1 MKLRFKMLLPFILLF
16 SIVLTG
22 SSLYVIPKYEKQV
35 TQEAITQEST
45 YLKLLSITLQP
56 ALLLNDMDAL
66 TDFSEEILSEHS
78 NWYSLSV
85 RASDEPLNLSLAQ
98 RNNDDNVKLNT
109 ITSDIM
115 LSGGRRGSLE
125 LVMNVS
131 QGVTSQLDHIRH
143 FRRAA
148 LGILLFSILTVSL
161 FLDRLILRPLIKLV
175 NFAGQISKGDY
186 EQKQIKIGTDEVG
199 QLGASLEVMRQKI
212 MERDQAMRRVSE
224 VQDVVRLIQSKLTL
238 DQDIQQVY
246 GSLQQRILTLTES
259 ETGLICEIV
268 EDDNRVTCLN
278 PLSLNHTLGL
288 PSSNRPAKIC
298 PEYSLLSEVVS
309 RGCMVIHSN
318 KQSPKEELGFPVPA
332 GVTVEHFMGLPLY
345 NSYRLV
351 GVLCLVNR
359 KQGFNKRLAK
369 EIETLLQPLAGLITA
384 YQERTTLTESEA
396 RLRLLVDN
404 AVEGIVTTNDK
415 GNIITFNPAA
425 ERIFGYSKSQVM
437 GRSIGILVPREQ
449 IQEYMLQ
456 TNKMLSISNLS
467 GLQSNKELEADGLHR
482 NGKLIP
488 LELSI
493 TQVKTQQGIQFTG
506 IIRDISDRKQQE
518 AELSKAYADLQKAH
532 ELMEEQNRRDSL
544 TGLANR
550 RFLDQILAREW
561 ARTERKGTNEL
572 SIILCDIDYFKRYND
587 TYGHL
592 EGDECLRKVSKVLS
606 DSFTRKVDLVARYG
620 GEEFMIV
627 LPDTSAIAAVAMAEA
642 MRKNILA
649 LNVEHKSSPVASN
662 ITISVG
668 VFTGGPAVSRNLN
681 NAIQRADQ
689 ALYKAKAAGRNQVV
703 HDCKPA
709 CTCPPV
715 SDQTL

>member
-1 MKLRFKMLLPFILLF
+1 
-16 SIVLTG
+16 
-22 SSLYVIPKYEKQV
+22 VIRNEKQCA
-35 TQEAITQEST
+35 TEKAG
-45 YLKLLSITLQP
+45 
-56 ALLLNDMDAL
+56 
-66 TDFSEEILSEHS
+66 F
-78 NWYSLSV
+78 
-85 RASDEPLNLSLAQ
+85 PLP
-98 RNNDDNVKLNT
+98 
-109 ITSDIM
+109 
-115 LSGGRRGSLE
+115 E
-125 LVMNVS
+125 
-131 QGVTSQLDHIRH
+131 
-143 FRRAA
+143 
-148 LGILLFSILTVSL
+148 
-161 FLDRLILRPLIKLV
+161 
-175 NFAGQISKGDY
+175 
-186 EQKQIKIGTDEVG
+186 
-199 QLGASLEVMRQKI
+199 
-212 MERDQAMRRVSE
+212 
-224 VQDVVRLIQSKLTL
+224 
-238 DQDIQQVY
+238 
-246 GSLQQRILTLTES
+246 
-259 ETGLICEIV
+259 
-268 EDDNRVTCLN
+268 
-278 PLSLNHTLGL
+278 GL
-288 PSSNRPAKIC
+288 PLK
-298 PEYSLLSEVVS
+298 
-309 RGCMVIHSN
+309 
-318 KQSPKEELGFPVPA
+318 
-332 GVTVEHFMGLPLY
+332 HFMGLPLY
-345 NSYRLV
+345 NSFRLV
-351 GVLCLVNR
+351 GVLCLVNH
-359 KQGFNKRLAK
+359 KHGFDKRLAA

-449 IQEYMLQ
+449 IREYVKLMS
-456 TNKMLSISNLS
+456 KMICESVTSS
-467 GLQSNKELEADGLHR
+467 QQSNKELEAEGLHR

-488 LELSI
+488 LELSV
-493 TQVKTQQGIQFTG
+493 TQIKTQQGIQFTG

-518 AELSKAYADLQKAH
+518 VELSKAYADLQKAH

-561 ARTERKGTNEL
+561 ARTERKGSNEL

-592 EGDECLRKVSKVLS
+592 EGDDCLRKVAKVLA

-627 LPDTSAIAAVAMAEA
+627 LPDTSAFAAVAMAEA
-642 MRKNILA
+642 MRKNILN
-649 LNVEHKSSPVASN
+649 LNVEHKSSPVASS

-689 ALYKAKAAGRNQVV
+689 ALYRAKAGGRNQVV

-709 CTCPPV
+709 CTCPPI

>member
-1 MKLRFKMLLPFILLF
+1 MNLRFKMLLPFVLLF
-16 SIVLTG
+16 SIILTG
-22 SSLYVIPKYEKQV
+22 SSLYIIPKYEKQLK
-35 TQEAITQEST
+35 QEAISQEST

-56 ALLLNDMDAL
+56 ALLLNDVDAL
-66 TDFSEEILSEHS
+66 AFLSEQIISEHS
-78 NWYSLSV
+78 NWYSLHI
-85 RASDEPLNLSLAQ
+85 RTSDATLNLPLA
-98 RNNDDNVKLNT
+98 RRSNSDNLPLNT
-109 ITSDIM
+109 ITSEIK
-115 LSGGRRGSLE
+115 LTNGQQVSLV
-125 LVMNVS
+125 LGLDVS
-131 QGVTSQLDHIRH
+131 TRVNKQLDHIRH
-143 FRRAA
+143 FRRAV
-148 LGILLFSILTVSL
+148 LGVLLFSTLTISL
-161 FLDRLILRPLIKLV
+161 FLDTLILKPLIKLV
-175 NFAGQISKGDY
+175 SFARQISKGDY
-186 EQKQIKIGTDEVG
+186 KKKPIKVGNDEVG

-212 MERDQAMRRVSE
+212 LEREQAMRRVSE

-246 GSLQQRILTLTES
+246 GSLQRRILTLTEA

-288 PSSNRPAKIC
+288 PPSNQPSKIC
-298 PEYSLLSEVVS
+298 PEQSLLSEVVRS
-309 RGCMVIHSN
+309 GSIVIRN
-318 KQSPKEELGFPVPA
+318 EKQCATEKAGFPLPA
-332 GVTVEHFMGLPLY
+332 GLTLKHFMGLPLY
-345 NSYRLV
+345 NSFRLV

-359 KQGFNKRLAK
+359 KQGFDKRLAK
-369 EIETLLQPLAGLITA
+369 EIETLLQPLAGLMTA

-404 AVEGIVTTNDK
+404 AVEGIITTNDK

-449 IQEYMLQ
+449 IREYVKLMS
-456 TNKMLSISNLS
+456 KMICESVTSNQ
-467 GLQSNKELEADGLHR
+467 QSNKELEADGLHR

-488 LELSI
+488 LELSV
-493 TQVKTQQGIQFTG
+493 TQIKTQQGTQFTG

-518 AELSKAYADLQKAH
+518 VELSKAYADLQKAH

-561 ARTERKGTNEL
+561 ARTERKGSNEL

-592 EGDECLRKVSKVLS
+592 EGDDCLRKVAKVLA

-627 LPDTSAIAAVAMAEA
+627 LPDTSAFAAVAMAET
-642 MRKNILA
+642 MRKNILN
-649 LNVEHKSSPVASN
+649 LNLEHKSSPVASS

-689 ALYKAKAAGRNQVV
+689 ALYRAKASGRNQVV

-709 CTCPPV
+709 CTCPPI

>member
-1 MKLRFKMLLPFILLF
+1 MNLRFKMLLPFVLLF
-16 SIVLTG
+16 SIILTG
-22 SSLYVIPKYEKQV
+22 SSLYIIPKYEKQLK
-35 TQEAITQEST
+35 QEAISQEST

-56 ALLLNDMDAL
+56 ALLLNDVDAL
-66 TDFSEEILSEHS
+66 AFLSEQIISEHS
-78 NWYSLSV
+78 NWYSLHI
-85 RASDEPLNLSLAQ
+85 RTSDATLNLPLA
-98 RNNDDNVKLNT
+98 RRSNSDNLPLNT
-109 ITSDIM
+109 ITSEIK
-115 LSGGRRGSLE
+115 LTNGQQVSLV
-125 LVMNVS
+125 LGLDVS
-131 QGVTSQLDHIRH
+131 PQVNKQLDHIRH
-143 FRRAA
+143 FRRAV
-148 LGILLFSILTVSL
+148 LGVLLFSTLTISL
-161 FLDRLILRPLIKLV
+161 FLDTLILKPLIKLV
-175 NFAGQISKGDY
+175 SFARQISKGDY
-186 EQKQIKIGTDEVG
+186 KKKPIKVGNDEVG

-212 MERDQAMRRVSE
+212 LEREQAMRRVSE

-246 GSLQQRILTLTES
+246 GSLQRRILTLTEA

-288 PSSNRPAKIC
+288 PPSNQPSKIC
-298 PEYSLLSEVVS
+298 PEQSLLSEVVRS
-309 RGCMVIHSN
+309 GSIVIRN
-318 KQSPKEELGFPVPA
+318 EKQCATEKVGFPLPA
-332 GVTVEHFMGLPLY
+332 GLTLKHFMGLPLY
-345 NSYRLV
+345 NSFRLV

-359 KQGFNKRLAK
+359 KQGFDKRLAK

-404 AVEGIVTTNDK
+404 AVEGIITTNDK

-449 IQEYMLQ
+449 IRKYVKLMS
-456 TNKMLSISNLS
+456 KMICESVTSNQ
-467 GLQSNKELEADGLHR
+467 QSNKELEADGLHR

-488 LELSI
+488 LELSV
-493 TQVKTQQGIQFTG
+493 TQIKTQQGTQFTG

-518 AELSKAYADLQKAH
+518 VELSKAYADLQKAH

-561 ARTERKGTNEL
+561 ARTERKGSNEL

-592 EGDECLRKVSKVLS
+592 EGDDCLRKVAKVLA

-627 LPDTSAIAAVAMAEA
+627 LPDTSAFAAVAMAET
-642 MRKNILA
+642 MRKNILN
-649 LNVEHKSSPVASN
+649 LNLEHKSSPVASS

-689 ALYKAKAAGRNQVV
+689 ALYRAKASGRNQVV

-709 CTCPPV
+709 CTCPPI

>member
-1 MKLRFKMLLPFILLF
+1 MNLRFKMLLPFVLLF
-16 SIVLTG
+16 SIILTG
-22 SSLYVIPKYEKQV
+22 SSLYIIPKYEKQLK
-35 TQEAITQEST
+35 QEAISQEST

-56 ALLLNDMDAL
+56 ALLLNDVDAL
-66 TDFSEEILSEHS
+66 AFLSEQIISEHS
-78 NWYSLSV
+78 NWYSLHI
-85 RASDEPLNLSLAQ
+85 RTSDATLNLPLA
-98 RNNDDNVKLNT
+98 RRSNSDNLPLNT
-109 ITSDIM
+109 ITSEIK
-115 LSGGRRGSLE
+115 LTNGQQVSLV
-125 LVMNVS
+125 LGLDVS
-131 QGVTSQLDHIRH
+131 PQVNKQLDHIRH
-143 FRRAA
+143 FRRAV
-148 LGILLFSILTVSL
+148 LGVLLFSTLTISL
-161 FLDRLILRPLIKLV
+161 FLDTLILKPLIKLV
-175 NFAGQISKGDY
+175 SFARQISKGDY
-186 EQKQIKIGTDEVG
+186 KKKPIKVGNDEVG

-212 MERDQAMRRVSE
+212 LEREQAMRRVSE

-246 GSLQQRILTLTES
+246 GSLQRRILTLTEA

-288 PSSNRPAKIC
+288 PPSNQPSKIC
-298 PEYSLLSEVVS
+298 PKQSLLSEVVRS
-309 RGCMVIHSN
+309 GSIVIRN
-318 KQSPKEELGFPVPA
+318 EKQCATEKVGFPLPA
-332 GVTVEHFMGLPLY
+332 GLTLKHFMGLPLY
-345 NSYRLV
+345 NSFRLV

-359 KQGFNKRLAK
+359 KQGFDKRLAK

-404 AVEGIVTTNDK
+404 AVEGIITTNDK

-449 IQEYMLQ
+449 IREYVKLMS
-456 TNKMLSISNLS
+456 KMICESVTSNQ
-467 GLQSNKELEADGLHR
+467 QSNKELEADGLHR

-488 LELSI
+488 LELSV
-493 TQVKTQQGIQFTG
+493 TQIKTQQGTQFTG

-518 AELSKAYADLQKAH
+518 VELSKAYADLQKAH

-561 ARTERKGTNEL
+561 ARTERKGSNEL

-592 EGDECLRKVSKVLS
+592 EGDDCLRKVAKVLA

-627 LPDTSAIAAVAMAEA
+627 LPDTSAFAAVAMAET
-642 MRKNILA
+642 MRKNILN
-649 LNVEHKSSPVASN
+649 LNLEHKSSPVASS

-689 ALYKAKAAGRNQVV
+689 ALYRAKASGRNQVV

-709 CTCPPV
+709 CTCPPI

>member
-1 MKLRFKMLLPFILLF
+1 MNLRFKMLLPFVLLF
-16 SIVLTG
+16 SIILTG
-22 SSLYVIPKYEKQV
+22 SSLYIIPKYEKQLK
-35 TQEAITQEST
+35 QEAISQEST

-56 ALLLNDMDAL
+56 ALLLNDVDAL
-66 TDFSEEILSEHS
+66 AFLSEQIISEHS
-78 NWYSLSV
+78 NWYSLHI
-85 RASDEPLNLSLAQ
+85 RTSDATLNLPLA
-98 RNNDDNVKLNT
+98 RRSNSDNLPLNT
-109 ITSDIM
+109 ITSEIK
-115 LSGGRRGSLE
+115 LTNGQQVSLV
-125 LVMNVS
+125 LGLDVS
-131 QGVTSQLDHIRH
+131 PQVNKQLDHIRH
-143 FRRAA
+143 FRRAV
-148 LGILLFSILTVSL
+148 LGVLLFSTLTISL
-161 FLDRLILRPLIKLV
+161 FLNTLILKPLIKLV
-175 NFAGQISKGDY
+175 SFARQISKGDY
-186 EQKQIKIGTDEVG
+186 KKKPIKVGNDEVG

-212 MERDQAMRRVSE
+212 LEREQAMRRVSE

-246 GSLQQRILTLTES
+246 GSLQRRILTLTEA

-288 PSSNRPAKIC
+288 PPSNQPSKIC
-298 PEYSLLSEVVS
+298 PEQSLLSEVVRS
-309 RGCMVIHSN
+309 GSIVIRN
-318 KQSPKEELGFPVPA
+318 EKQCATEKAGFPLPE
-332 GVTVEHFMGLPLY
+332 GLTLKHFMGLPLY
-345 NSYRLV
+345 NSFRLV

-359 KQGFNKRLAK
+359 KQGFDKRLAK
-369 EIETLLQPLAGLITA
+369 EIETLLQPLAGLMTA

-404 AVEGIVTTNDK
+404 AVEGIITTNDK

-449 IQEYMLQ
+449 IREYVKLMS
-456 TNKMLSISNLS
+456 KMICESVTSNQ
-467 GLQSNKELEADGLHR
+467 QSNKELEADGLHR

-488 LELSI
+488 LELSV
-493 TQVKTQQGIQFTG
+493 TQIKTQQGTQFTG

-518 AELSKAYADLQKAH
+518 VELSKAYADLQKAH

-561 ARTERKGTNEL
+561 ARTERKGSNEL

-592 EGDECLRKVSKVLS
+592 EGDDCLRKVAKVLA

-627 LPDTSAIAAVAMAEA
+627 LPDTSAFAAVAMAET
-642 MRKNILA
+642 MRKNILN
-649 LNVEHKSSPVASN
+649 LNLEHKSSPVASS

-689 ALYKAKAAGRNQVV
+689 ALYRAKASGRNQVV

-709 CTCPPV
+709 CTCPPI